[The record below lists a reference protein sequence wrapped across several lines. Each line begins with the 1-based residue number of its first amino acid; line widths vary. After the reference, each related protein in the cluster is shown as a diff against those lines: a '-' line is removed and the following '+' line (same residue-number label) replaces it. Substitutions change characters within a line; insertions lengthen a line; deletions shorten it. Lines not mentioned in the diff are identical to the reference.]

1 MLLVWVGIILSG
13 EKKNFQHT
21 KHIVD
26 IVFFYVIELFAVN
39 YKMFTCSLTP
49 VTQRAISFECTI
61 FL

>member
-26 IVFFYVIELFAVN
+26 IVFFCSN
-39 YKMFTCSLTP
+39 YPPEKDDEKT
-49 VTQRAISFECTI
+49 EKY
-61 FL
+61 